1 MSRALTPVALGAFGG
16 SWWYWLRREAA
27 HLAVELTKAS
37 LTSAFENPVD
47 WDLESFSAYLRGLFI
62 HFLRLGAFI
71 VLWELRFE
79 LVGVAR
85 VFLYLLKEVLELL
98 RFLLHFGSSWLGT
111 LFEQHSVEPLPNLDI
126 EPWTERRLSLTC
138 MAAAGVGGPPPYPVG
153 SFLLISRPPS
163 WDEIWIAGYSQGNSE
178 VIGRTTTPD
187 GGQFM
192 WVMVRLVG
200 MAVQPPQVA
209 PDGTRRAPGGIHAN
223 SVNWVCIPPD
233 SSDQWEPDPV
243 EVVQLVQEAQAT
255 LSQVFQNPA
264 LAIVNTAGVGGDL
277 VELVLNA
284 GPVAPGGRR
293 GCGSGQPRGCR
304 AGNAAAAWFKPWRR
318 SRPES
323 IRECH
328 PAASVLGID
337 TEGRAQKGQEVK
349 EGQENSKVFQEEKE
363 EAFQEIQEVPQL
375 QHQFFKEQS
384 IPQCQQWINFQ
395 QQSPSPMEGGWEGS
409 QSGLLR
415 PQSHRSIEAEEER
428 GFDSI
433 RLQTPW
439 GADSSFPG
447 RGVCSLEQGYP
458 QQKWSV
464 ERGFGCSMGQPICR
478 AQRGEGH
485 EGGAHVGGDL
495 RQCQQARDF
504 TSFRHF
510 GAEDPCH
517 SDGEIKRGQLGE
529 VRIDRTPQL
538 PEGSCQQFHAG
549 SHQSMR
555 EKTWR
560 AWLAMG
566 GKRNEVL
573 GFDSFFT
580 RAAVAMSRGCSGCVD
595 RSTLG
600 VAVQD
605 LLGQLRRGGGKFK
618 CDGPVKGRGRA
629 VDRVFPL
636 SPMSSGGRFLSPV
649 EPGDRLLF
657 HGGNMVIAV
666 LNWMHGGQ
674 KWHGPL
680 FLSAA
685 HRRVHSRIERALRDL
700 VMTDDPIL
708 SSGGLDSFLKQ
719 TEHYRGGSAVLALGA
734 KGGVPSKAADVPLAD
749 HLAELFPEMSHQ
761 VREPCAL
768 LLPSRRRPRRVKR
781 GYTWVASTYPELV
794 KKNVQAGLHRYKK
807 PSQVAKHRGVRCLAG
822 AFAVPKDNNEDR
834 VITDPSVNQLI
845 DPERLPRPSFAYI
858 PHMRCLTVPRGGV
871 IAVSKRDARHYFHR
885 LRLGKKWEKWLCGPP
900 IPLQTSSGET
910 KQFYPAARATPMGFG
925 PSAGWA
931 QGLTDVVTADAKLPP
946 QQRLSPD
953 FVVPEGLPIWGS
965 IIDDIWAIEHV
976 SDDAQPTVGPDWMC
990 RAEQA
995 WVVRGVEPNRK
1006 KSVDGAL
1013 GEEVQGYYVH
1023 PQGHWI
1029 GVALDKRRFL
1039 FQATIMIL
1047 LQRDVLFGVVERL
1060 IGKHG
1065 FVHSCRPCMRSVFE
1079 HAYTWL
1085 DSCRRLRPKCRR
1097 VVIPPEVW
1105 QELAASAFLLC
1116 FAQFDLSSAWSQRV
1130 EATDSSMTGLG
1141 RSFATMPVHVVQV
1154 LARYSSTRGVYT
1166 NLNLPWGVNLTKEHS
1181 CPLRKVRLPKE
1192 RVKWSHMG
1200 CRWNPSHITLGEAD
1214 AVVWAAGDRLK
1225 RPCDDGCRFVHPLDS
1240 VAVTGAM
1247 TKGRSSSRAL
1257 NFRCRQVAS
1266 INIAGGHD
1274 IMYPWIPSADNP
1286 ADEPSRWFEPAGAE
1300 RKDDG
1305 DHEGSFEPVS
1315 ECPLVDLRDLPW
1327 LAEGAFVFIHL
1338 CSGPRR
1344 VGDLIDMVENVG
1356 RQYGFDIIGIA
1367 VDPLAD
1373 FSPGVGWLSSFR
1385 GDLLKSVVGDFLLK
1399 LIHSGRV
1406 IGGFGSPPCSTIS
1419 AARYRP
1425 LEGGGGPRP
1434 LRSRA
1439 EPWYPLA
1446 YCTKR
1451 EIFNVQVGTLLY
1463 LLCLGLL
1470 GEMRMFGAW
1479 IGLEHPAD
1487 RGRDPYASFFN
1498 TREVRDFK
1506 QKFRLGYWVIHQ
1518 CMYGAMSKKPTGL
1531 LLPAGGSSMV
1541 RLCDHRH
1548 RHRILAGQDIQ
1559 GNFVTTA
1566 AARYPQQL
1574 CHSLAEVVMLR
1585 CDLTRSRGY
1594 RMPFC
1599 PISSSQQLE
1608 NPWNCGEHV
1617 VWSWPQP
1624 RSNLFAEYLEAVHNF
1639 QVCQR
1644 PRAPQQ

>member
-1 MSRALTPVALGAFGG
+1 MDCWLQSGASRSTRSHYHPRWWSIHVGDGPLGRDGGATSSSGTGWNSQSSWGHPLKQCELGVSASGQFRPVGARSRGG
-16 SWWYWLRREAA
+16 SS
-27 HLAVELTKAS
+27 V
-37 LTSAFENPVD
+37 
-47 WDLESFSAYLRGLFI
+47 
-62 HFLRLGAFI
+62 GA
-71 VLWELRFE
+71 RCPD
-79 LVGVAR
+79 
-85 VFLYLLKEVLELL
+85 Y
-98 RFLLHFGSSWLGT
+98 
-111 LFEQHSVEPLPNLDI
+111 
-126 EPWTERRLSLTC
+126 
-138 MAAAGVGGPPPYPVG
+138 VG
-153 SFLLISRPPS
+153 SGRCESSR
-163 WDEIWIAGYSQGNSE
+163 G
-178 VIGRTTTPD
+178 D
-187 GGQFM
+187 GQQC
-192 WVMVRLVG
+192 RS
-200 MAVQPPQVA
+200 
-209 PDGTRRAPGGIHAN
+209 RRRSGGIGLECRA
-223 SVNWVCIPPD
+223 SGSRWR
-233 SSDQWEPDPV
+233 
-243 EVVQLVQEAQAT
+243 
-255 LSQVFQNPA
+255 
-264 LAIVNTAGVGGDL
+264 
-277 VELVLNA
+277 
-284 GPVAPGGRR
+284 RR

-304 AGNAAAAWFKPWRR
+304 AGNAASTWFKPGRR
-318 SRPES
+318 SRFEGLGK
-323 IRECH
+323 CH
-328 PAASVLGID
+328 HAASVPGVDIQ
-337 TEGRAQKGQEVK
+337 GRPQEGQEVK
-349 EGQENSKVFQEEKE
+349 EGQKITEVFQEEKE
-363 EAFQEIQEVPQL
+363 EAVQEVQKVPQL
-375 QHQFFKEQS
+375 QQQYFEEQS
-384 IPQCQQWINFQ
+384 FPECQQWIKLKQ
-395 QQSPSPMEGGWEGS
+395 QPASSMERGWKRSEGG
-409 QSGLLR
+409 LFR
-415 PQSHRSIEAEEER
+415 PQSHRSTEAEEKR
-428 GFDSI
+428 RSHSF
-433 RLQTPW
+433 RLETS
-439 GADSSFPG
+439 GGVDCSFPG
-447 RGVCSLEQGYP
+447 GGLRSVEQGHP
-458 QQKWSV
+458 QQERSV
-464 ERGFGCSMGQPICR
+464 EGGVGCGMGQSVCW
-478 AQRGEGH
+478 AERGEGH
-485 EGGAHVGGDL
+485 QGGHHLGGDL
-495 RQCQQARDF
+495 GQREQARDF
-504 TSFRHF
+504 SGFRHF
-510 GAEDPCH
+510 GAEDPCY
-517 SDGEIKRGQLGE
+517 SNGEIQGGQLGE
-529 VRIDRTPQL
+529 VGINRAPQL
-538 PEGSCQQFHAG
+538 TEGSGQQFYAG
-549 SHQSMR
+549 THQSMR
-555 EKTWR
+555 EKMWR
-560 AWLAMG
+560 AWVAMG
-566 GKRNEVL
+566 GRRNEEL
-573 GFDSFFT
+573 GFDTFFI
-580 RAAVAMSRGCSGCVD
+580 RAAVAVSRGCTGCVEK
-595 RSTLG
+595 SSLG
-600 VAVQD
+600 LAVQD
-605 LLGQLRRGGGKFK
+605 LLGLLKRGGGKFS
-618 CDGPVKGRGRA
+618 CAGSVRDSGRA

-636 SPMSSGGRFLSPV
+636 SPMSSGGRFLSPT

-685 HRRVHSRIERALRDL
+685 HRRVHSRIERALRDQ

-708 SSGGLDSFLKQ
+708 SSGGLGSFLKQ

-734 KGGVPSKAADVPLAD
+734 KGRVPSRAADVPLAD
-749 HLAELFPEMSHQ
+749 HLAGLFPEMAQQ

-794 KKNVQAGLHRYKK
+794 KRNVQAGLHRYKK
-807 PSQVAKHRGVRCLAG
+807 PSQVAKDRGVRCLAG
-822 AFAVPKDNNEDR
+822 AFAVPKDSSEDR
-834 VITDPSVNQLI
+834 VITDPSVNQPI
-845 DPERLPRPSFAYI
+845 DPERLPRPCFAYI
-858 PHMRCLTVPRGGV
+858 PHMRCVTVPRDGV

-900 IPLQTSSGET
+900 ITLSASSGET
-910 KQFYPAARATPMGFG
+910 KQYYPAARATPMGFG

-931 QGLTDVVTADAKLPP
+931 QGLTDVVTSDANLPSE
-946 QQRLSPD
+946 QRLSPD

-976 SDDAQPTVGPDWMC
+976 SDDSQPTVGPDWMC

-995 WVVRGVEPNRK
+995 WVMRGVEPNHK
-1006 KSVDGAL
+1006 KSIDGAL

-1023 PQGHWI
+1023 PRGHWI

-1039 FQATIMIL
+1039 FQATIMVL
-1047 LQRDVLFGVVERL
+1047 LQRDPLFGVVERL
-1060 IGKHG
+1060 VGKHG

-1079 HAYTWL
+1079 HTYAWL
-1085 DSCRRLRPKCRR
+1085 DWCRRLRPKRHR
-1097 VVIPPEVW
+1097 VTIPPQVW

-1166 NLNLPWGVNLTKEHS
+1166 NLNLPWGVNLTKQHS

-1200 CRWNPSHITLGEAD
+1200 CRWNPAHITLGEAD

-1247 TKGRSSSRAL
+1247 NKGRSSSRAL
-1257 NFRCRQVAS
+1257 NVRCRQVAS

-1274 IMYPWIPSADNP
+1274 VMYPWIPSADNP

-1300 RKDDG
+1300 RKDEAEVDG
-1305 DHEGSFEPVS
+1305 LPEPVS
-1315 ECPLVDLRDLPW
+1315 ECPLVDLRNLPW

-1356 RQYGFDIIGIA
+1356 RQYGFDIIGIP

-1373 FSPGVGWLSSFR
+1373 FSPGDGWPSSPESCGNKDFIS
-1385 GDLLKSVVGDFLLK
+1385 GDLLNGVVGDFLLK

-1463 LLCLGLL
+1463 LLCLGFL

-1487 RGRDPYASFFN
+1487 RNRQPFGSFFN
-1498 TREVRDFK
+1498 TREVATFK
-1506 QKFRLGYWVIHQ
+1506 KTFGIGYYVIHQ

-1531 LLPAGGSSMV
+1531 LLPTGGSSMV
-1541 RLCDHRH
+1541 KLCDHRH
-1548 RHRILAGQDIQ
+1548 RHIVLAGQDVH
-1559 GNFVTTA
+1559 GNFATTA

-1574 CHSLAEVVMLR
+1574 CQSLAEVVMVR
-1585 CDLTRSRGY
+1585 CDIARSRGY
-1594 RMPFC
+1594 RMPFS
-1599 PISSSQQLE
+1599 PISSNQQFQ
-1608 NPWNCGEHV
+1608 NPWSFGEHV

-1624 RSNLFAEYLEAVHNF
+1624 RPNLFAEYFEAVHNF

-1644 PRAPQQ
+1644 PRAPQQWIEVSKDWLA

>member
-1 MSRALTPVALGAFGG
+1 
-16 SWWYWLRREAA
+16 
-27 HLAVELTKAS
+27 
-37 LTSAFENPVD
+37 
-47 WDLESFSAYLRGLFI
+47 
-62 HFLRLGAFI
+62 
-71 VLWELRFE
+71 
-79 LVGVAR
+79 
-85 VFLYLLKEVLELL
+85 
-98 RFLLHFGSSWLGT
+98 
-111 LFEQHSVEPLPNLDI
+111 
-126 EPWTERRLSLTC
+126 
-138 MAAAGVGGPPPYPVG
+138 
-153 SFLLISRPPS
+153 
-163 WDEIWIAGYSQGNSE
+163 
-178 VIGRTTTPD
+178 
-187 GGQFM
+187 
-192 WVMVRLVG
+192 
-200 MAVQPPQVA
+200 
-209 PDGTRRAPGGIHAN
+209 
-223 SVNWVCIPPD
+223 
-233 SSDQWEPDPV
+233 
-243 EVVQLVQEAQAT
+243 
-255 LSQVFQNPA
+255 
-264 LAIVNTAGVGGDL
+264 
-277 VELVLNA
+277 
-284 GPVAPGGRR
+284 
-293 GCGSGQPRGCR
+293 
-304 AGNAAAAWFKPWRR
+304 
-318 SRPES
+318 
-323 IRECH
+323 
-328 PAASVLGID
+328 
-337 TEGRAQKGQEVK
+337 
-349 EGQENSKVFQEEKE
+349 
-363 EAFQEIQEVPQL
+363 
-375 QHQFFKEQS
+375 
-384 IPQCQQWINFQ
+384 
-395 QQSPSPMEGGWEGS
+395 
-409 QSGLLR
+409 
-415 PQSHRSIEAEEER
+415 
-428 GFDSI
+428 
-433 RLQTPW
+433 
-439 GADSSFPG
+439 
-447 RGVCSLEQGYP
+447 
-458 QQKWSV
+458 
-464 ERGFGCSMGQPICR
+464 
-478 AQRGEGH
+478 
-485 EGGAHVGGDL
+485 
-495 RQCQQARDF
+495 
-504 TSFRHF
+504 
-510 GAEDPCH
+510 
-517 SDGEIKRGQLGE
+517 
-529 VRIDRTPQL
+529 
-538 PEGSCQQFHAG
+538 
-549 SHQSMR
+549 MR

-636 SPMSSGGRFLSPV
+636 SPMSSGGRFLSPM

-734 KGGVPSKAADVPLAD
+734 KGGVPSKAADVPLGD

-761 VREPCAL
+761 VREPCTL

-931 QGLTDVVTADAKLPP
+931 QALTDVVTADAKLPP

-1305 DHEGSFEPVS
+1305 DHEGSLEPVS

-1385 GDLLKSVVGDFLLK
+1385 GDLLKGVVGDFLLK

-1506 QKFRLGYWVIHQ
+1506 QKFGLGYWVIHQ